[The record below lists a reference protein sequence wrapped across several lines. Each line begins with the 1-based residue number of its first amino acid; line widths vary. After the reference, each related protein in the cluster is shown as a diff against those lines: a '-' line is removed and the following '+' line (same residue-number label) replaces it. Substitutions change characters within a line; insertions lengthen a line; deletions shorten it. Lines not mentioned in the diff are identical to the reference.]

1 MPRLTN
7 ALPSYRKHRASGQ
20 AVVTLS
26 GADHYLGKHGTKSS
40 RTLYD
45 RLVAEW
51 LVNGRSSPAKADGR
65 LEHQPEDALSLDR
78 EVRRLP

>member
-7 ALPSYRKHRASGQ
+7 ALPSYRKHRANGQ

-26 GADHYLGKHGTKSS
+26 GADHYLGKYGTKAS

-51 LVNGRSSPAKADGR
+51 LASGRQPALAAGGV
-65 LEHQPEDALSLDR
+65 A
-78 EVRRLP
+78 